1 MEYIKEENFK
11 GTFKGKVTALYT
23 LKNKNGFVTQITNFG
38 GKIISLYVPDRKG
51 NFTDIVLGYDNI
63 DDCIKGN
70 PYFGAICGR
79 CANRIADGK
88 FIIDGNTYQLPIN
101 NWPNSLHGGPEG
113 FNNQVFDTKGVIKTK
128 NCEAVEMY
136 YLSKDGEMGYPGE
149 LNVKVTFTLS
159 DKNELILDF
168 EAKTDKV
175 THVNICSHSY
185 FNLAGEGNGDILGH
199 ELSINSDNYTPVS
212 DVLIPSGEFRPV
224 AGTPMDFIKPKA
236 IGKNID
242 DNYDQLDYCKGYD
255 HNWVLNKKKAGELSL
270 AATCYEPKSGRLMEV
285 HTTQP
290 GVQLYTGNWLDGNDK
305 GKGGKAY
312 LMRSGLCL
320 ETQNFPD
327 SPNKPNFPSTL
338 LKPDETFKHACVYK
352 FYVK

>member
-1 MEYIKEENFK
+1 
-11 GTFKGKVTALYT
+11 
-23 LKNKNGFVTQITNFG
+23 
-38 GKIISLYVPDRKG
+38 
-51 NFTDIVLGYDNI
+51 
-63 DDCIKGN
+63 
-70 PYFGAICGR
+70 
-79 CANRIADGK
+79 
-88 FIIDGNTYQLPIN
+88 
-101 NWPNSLHGGPEG
+101 
-113 FNNQVFDTKGVIKTK
+113 
-128 NCEAVEMY
+128 
-136 YLSKDGEMGYPGE
+136 
-149 LNVKVTFTLS
+149 
-159 DKNELILDF
+159 
-168 EAKTDKV
+168 
-175 THVNICSHSY
+175 
-185 FNLAGEGNGDILGH
+185 
-199 ELSINSDNYTPVS
+199 
-212 DVLIPSGEFRPV
+212 
-224 AGTPMDFIKPKA
+224 MDFIKPKA

-338 LKPDETFKHACVYK
+338 
-352 FYVK
+352 